1 MELIPTSWSR
11 HWMRKNRYQRLNDA
25 PLRRRNIRVARL
37 GIGGDKSSSSP
48 GRLAW
53 RIKVV
58 PKLRVRVAVAAPLKL
73 AAKLKNKYVDMMVK
87 VAGSVGSLNTNMVFG
102 NKRIPKARQLKMS
115 GSDEQFQ
122 NRIIY
127 EMFKN
132 ISSAHELSPL

>member
-1 MELIPTSWSR
+1 M
-11 HWMRKNRYQRLNDA
+11 
-25 PLRRRNIRVARL
+25 
-37 GIGGDKSSSSP
+37 
-48 GRLAW
+48 
-53 RIKVV
+53 
-58 PKLRVRVAVAAPLKL
+58 KL
-73 AAKLKNKYVDMMVK
+73 AAKLKNKYVDMMVR